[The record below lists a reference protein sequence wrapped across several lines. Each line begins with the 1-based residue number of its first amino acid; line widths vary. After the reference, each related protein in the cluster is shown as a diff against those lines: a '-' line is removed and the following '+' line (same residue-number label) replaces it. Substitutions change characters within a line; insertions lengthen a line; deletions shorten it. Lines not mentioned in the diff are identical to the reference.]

1 MAIYRVYSG
10 DDGQSHVEEMKLED
24 HPELTAGQNTA
35 NITFRTFPADRE
47 DEFHTA
53 PRRQY
58 IITLSGEVEVE
69 VGDGSTVRYQPGDAR
84 LVEDLTGQGHITRV
98 IGGQPSVNVII
109 PLAGQ

>member
-10 DDGQSHVEEMKLED
+10 SDGRSHVEEMRLAD
-24 HPELTAGQNTA
+24 HPELTTGQDTT
-35 NITFRTFPADRE
+35 NITFRVFPADRE

-58 IITLSGEVEVE
+58 IITLSGVVEVE
-69 VGDGSTVRYQPGDAR
+69 VGDGSKVRYQPGDAR

-98 IGGQPSVNVII
+98 IGGRPSVNVII
-109 PLAGQ
+109 PLAE

>member
-10 DDGQSHVEEMKLED
+10 DDGQTHVAEMNLAD
-24 HPELTAGQNTA
+24 HPELTQAQNTA
-35 NITFRTFPADRE
+35 NITFRVFPADRE

-58 IITLSGEVEVE
+58 IITLSGVVEVE
-69 VGDGSTVRYQPGDAR
+69 VGDGSKVQYHPGDAR

-98 IGGQPSVNVII
+98 LGGQPSVNVII
-109 PLAGQ
+109 PLAD